1 MRGGGRRG
9 AYAPRYVREPLYGLH
24 VQVKDACHR
33 NGLSPCFA
41 RSTCSDRRTLA
52 PRPRAQ
58 LPREVWLRPGRQPLQ
73 LARVPR
79 LRQKTRQR
87 PRFPTCE
94 YISPRCASAP
104 RVDLPCVAPRS
115 LRTVTSRRS
124 AAAQP
129 AALTRMSMA
138 SPVRDGRGRTS
149 LARLATPHARPLRAH
164 AAPCRRCRAHG
175 LRAPIAEAVAPQIA
189 TKSGFFSKQRYP
201 QSKAPVLGN
210 ATSPGATGA
219 PWVFIFSRLGTLARN
234 SRQASKQHQ
243 ATRKT
248 RAAGGVHF

>member
-1 MRGGGRRG
+1 MSSER
-9 AYAPRYVREPLYGLH
+9 AVFML
-24 VQVKDACHR
+24 
-33 NGLSPCFA
+33 
-41 RSTCSDRRTLA
+41 
-52 PRPRAQ
+52 RAQ
-58 LPREVWLRPGRQPLQ
+58 HMLGPTHISPPATAALRREVGLRPGRQPLQ

-104 RVDLPCVAPRS
+104 RVDLPCVGPRS
-115 LRTVTSRRS
+115 LRTVDCRRS

-129 AALTRMSMA
+129 AAHTRMSMA
-138 SPVRDGRGRTS
+138 SPVRDGRGRAS

-189 TKSGFFSKQRYP
+189 TTSGFS
-201 QSKAPVLGN
+201 S
-210 ATSPGATGA
+210 
-219 PWVFIFSRLGTLARN
+219 
-234 SRQASKQHQ
+234 
-243 ATRKT
+243 
-248 RAAGGVHF
+248 

>member
-1 MRGGGRRG
+1 MHSDAHPSHCVHRVRSNAGGDHVPFRLHASAWGSQCPGPRMPRRREKR

-33 NGLSPCFA
+33 NGLSSCFA

-58 LPREVWLRPGRQPLQ
+58 LPREVGVRPGRQPLQ

-129 AALTRMSMA
+129 AAHTRMSMA

-149 LARLATPHARPLRAH
+149 LARLAAPHARPLRAH

-175 LRAPIAEAVAPQIA
+175 LRAPIADAVALPEPA
-189 TKSGFFSKQRYP
+189 
-201 QSKAPVLGN
+201 
-210 ATSPGATGA
+210 
-219 PWVFIFSRLGTLARN
+219 
-234 SRQASKQHQ
+234 
-243 ATRKT
+243 
-248 RAAGGVHF
+248 